1 MGFLTKGITKISE
14 LEIDADKDFRDL
26 TLAPHGITN
35 IKQVAAAMSRGDLVV
50 RGDTILVRVAAGPTG
65 YVLTSAGVGKIP
77 VYAPAGG
84 ALKYYFPIS
93 IESSLAMAIIA
104 APDHSIPLT
113 PTIVT
118 ELKYAYAD
126 APADYIKRLTAAI
139 SSSSSRNVIT
149 PDQTIGLTRNVGTDL
164 SILCDGFVEER
175 AYDTGS
181 HTAADSL
188 TIMTD
193 AVRAL
198 GNWVVDELVGYTIFN
213 ITDGSSG
220 VITANTINTVTVAAL
235 VGGGDN
241 TWQAGD
247 TYMVQRDNTANA
259 QSGAAGDLRLNPM
272 SPLVNDRIFIGSQW
286 PFWRIWANYSQ
297 AGIGNWTNVW
307 YYWNGAWV
315 PVVGEDDQTS
325 EWQASA
331 GIRRIEHTPQGDW
344 ALTTIMGMNL
354 YWLMSQTDNF
364 VNQAQAPLGSQ
375 IFVSIA

>member
-77 VYAPAGG
+77 VWGPAGG
-84 ALKYYFPIS
+84 ALNYYFPVS
-93 IESSLAMAIIA
+93 IDLAASVA
-104 APDHSIPLT
+104 VTAPDH
-113 PTIVT
+113 T
-118 ELKYAYAD
+118 ENKNAPIDSSLKYATGD
-126 APADYIKRLTAAI
+126 DPADYIREMQADLDSALAAVVTVPDH
-139 SSSSSRNVIT
+139 SENVNAPIAS
-149 PDQTIGLTRNVGTDL
+149 DL
-164 SILCDGFVEER
+164 SILLDGFVEER
-175 AYDTGS
+175 IYDTGS

-198 GNWVVDELVGYTIFN
+198 GNWVVNELVGYTIFN

-235 VGGGDN
+235 AGGGDN

-247 TYMVQRDNTANA
+247 TYMVQRDNTTNA
-259 QSGAAGDLRLNPM
+259 QSAAAGDLRLNPM
-272 SPLVNDRIFIGSQW
+272 SPLLNDRIYIGSRF
-286 PFWRIWANYSQ
+286 PFYRAWANYSQ
-297 AGIGNWTNVW
+297 AGIGNWTNAW

-325 EWQASA
+325 EWQTAA

-354 YWLMSQTDNF
+354 YWIMSQTDNF
-364 VNQAQAPLGSQ
+364 VNQIQPPLGSQ